1 MIKSYIQTAKIYL
14 FLIFMSTL
22 VSVGLS
28 RAEQVYVKL
37 GNFSYFDAYI
47 PIYITAGQKVTFTL
61 RPMDAYGNFINNFSY
76 YDKKFLIRST
86 GELAVDPALF
96 SSKDFKDGSFSI
108 TIEDNK
114 AGVATLSILEGSYP
128 VPIKNEATGSM
139 MPVVSI
145 KVVNGPVY
153 KFAIEAPSTVEAGRD
168 FVAKVIALDKYGNV
182 VKNYASIGSD
192 VVIELKTPSGTLPYT
207 VHAYKFKNGIANI
220 VLRYDTPSKVAIDA
234 YEVNNRKISS
244 QDYYVDLYSPKPSR
258 FKVEIPESTIS
269 AGEPFEVY
277 VTAYDQDGQVIRN
290 YNIVGKTV
298 HLVASG
304 TGKLIPDVIP
314 PEDFING
321 TAKVSLIYTKSEPIT
336 ISAYI
341 EGMAPKKPTQA
352 VQKEVTKLQPKSIPK
367 PKKKEV
373 VKPQKNIYKEV
384 ASLEFPKAYGSIRKY
399 DYSIKFVD
407 GRRIGIIDVFFI
419 RRIKH
424 PIARTVKPL
433 YFGKEAFGR
442 LIVQNGKDTV
452 VIVLVPEKE
461 DLYVT
466 DIKKAQQQ
474 HGYNHRKA
482 KTLKEY

>member
-1 MIKSYIQTAKIYL
+1 MKSYIQTAKAYL

-28 RAEQVYVKL
+28 RAEQVYVKP

-47 PIYITAGQKVTFTL
+47 PTYITAGQKVTFTL

-76 YDKKFLIRST
+76 YDKKFLVRST
-86 GELAVDPALF
+86 GELAVDPASF

-114 AGVATLSILEGSYP
+114 AGVSTLSILEGSYP

-192 VVIELKTPSGTLPYT
+192 VVIELKTPNGTLPYT

-244 QDYYVDLYSPKPSR
+244 QDYYVDLYPPKPSR

-277 VTAYDQDGQVIRN
+277 VTAYGQDCQVIRN

-341 EGMAPKKPTQA
+341 EGMAPKKPTQT
-352 VQKEVTKLQPKSIPK
+352 VQKEVTKLQHKSIAK

-373 VKPQKNIYKEV
+373 VKPPQKNIYKEV

-399 DYSIKFVD
+399 DYRTKLVN
-407 GRRIGIIDVFFI
+407 GRRIGIIVVFFT

-424 PIARTVKPL
+424 PIARTVKPV
-433 YFGKEAFGR
+433 YFGKEAFGK

-466 DIKKAQQQ
+466 DIKK
-474 HGYNHRKA
+474 HNNSMDITIERPRP
-482 KTLKEY
+482 

>member
-1 MIKSYIQTAKIYL
+1 
-14 FLIFMSTL
+14 
-22 VSVGLS
+22 
-28 RAEQVYVKL
+28 
-37 GNFSYFDAYI
+37 
-47 PIYITAGQKVTFTL
+47 
-61 RPMDAYGNFINNFSY
+61 
-76 YDKKFLIRST
+76 
-86 GELAVDPALF
+86 
-96 SSKDFKDGSFSI
+96 
-108 TIEDNK
+108 
-114 AGVATLSILEGSYP
+114 VATLSILEGSYP
-128 VPIKNEATGSM
+128 ILIKNEATGSM

-192 VVIELKTPSGTLPYT
+192 VVIELKTPNSTLPYT

-269 AGEPFEVY
+269 AGEPFELY

-321 TAKVSLIYTKSEPIT
+321 TAKVSIIYTKSEPIT

-352 VQKEVTKLQPKSIPK
+352 VQKEVTKLQPKSITK
-367 PKKKEV
+367 PKKTEV

-384 ASLEFPKAYGSIRKY
+384 ASLEFPKAYGSIRRY
-399 DYSIKFVD
+399 DYHTKFVD
-407 GRRIGIIDVFFI
+407 GRRIGIIDVFFT

-424 PIARTVKPL
+424 PIARTVKPV
-433 YFGKEAFGR
+433 YFGKEAFGK

-466 DIKKAQQQ
+466 DIKK
-474 HGYNHRKA
+474 HNNSMDITIERSRP
-482 KTLKEY
+482 

>member
-1 MIKSYIQTAKIYL
+1 MMKSYIQTTKAYL
-14 FLIFMSTL
+14 FLIFMSVL
-22 VSVGLS
+22 VGVGLS
-28 RAEQVYVKL
+28 RAEQVYVKP

-47 PIYITAGQKVTFTL
+47 PTYITAGQKVTFTL
-61 RPMDAYGNFINNFSY
+61 RPMDAYGNFIKDFTY
-76 YDKKFLIRST
+76 YDKKFLVRST
-86 GELAVDPALF
+86 GELSVDPALF

-114 AGVATLSILEGSYP
+114 AGTATLSILEGSYP
-128 VPIKNEATGSM
+128 VLIKNEATGSM

-168 FVAKVIALDKYGNV
+168 FVAKIIALDKYGNIV
-182 VKNYASIGSD
+182 RNYASIGSD
-192 VVIELKTPSGTLPYT
+192 VVVELKTSNGTLPYT
-207 VHAYKFKNGIANI
+207 VHAYKFKNGIADI
-220 VLRYDTPSKVAIDA
+220 ILRYDIPSKVAIDA

-244 QDYYVDLYSPKPSR
+244 QDYYVDLYPPKPSKFR
-258 FKVEIPESTIS
+258 VEIPESSIS

-277 VTAYDQDGQVIRN
+277 ITAYDQDGQVIRN

-304 TGKLIPDVIP
+304 TGKLIPNVVP

-321 TAKVSLIYTKSEPIT
+321 TAKVNLIYTKSEPIT

-341 EGMAPKKPTQA
+341 EGMAPKKPAQS
-352 VQKEVTKLQPKSIPK
+352 VQKEVTKLQPTNIAK
-367 PKKKEV
+367 PKKKEQT
-373 VKPQKNIYKEV
+373 KPQKNVYKEV

-399 DYSIKFVD
+399 DYHTKFVD
-407 GRRIGIIDVFFI
+407 GRRIGIIDVFFTK
-419 RRIKH
+419 RIKH
-424 PIARTVKPL
+424 PIARTVKPV
-433 YFGKEAFGR
+433 YFGNEALGK

-466 DIKKAQQQ
+466 DIKRHDNSMDITIERA
-474 HGYNHRKA
+474 RP
-482 KTLKEY
+482 

>member
-1 MIKSYIQTAKIYL
+1 MKSYIQTAKAYL

-28 RAEQVYVKL
+28 RAEQVYVKP

-47 PIYITAGQKVTFTL
+47 PTYITAGQKVTFTL
-61 RPMDAYGNFINNFSY
+61 RPMDAYGNFIKDFSY
-76 YDKKFLIRST
+76 YDKKFLVRT
-86 GELAVDPALF
+86 KGELAVDPALF

-108 TIEDNK
+108 TIEDDK
-114 AGVATLSILEGSYP
+114 AGVATLSILEDSYP
-128 VPIKNEATGSM
+128 VPIKNEATGSI

-192 VVIELKTPSGTLPYT
+192 VVVELKTPNGTLPYT
-207 VHAYKFKNGIANI
+207 VHAYKFKNGIADI
-220 VLRYDTPSKVAIDA
+220 ILRYDTPSKVAIDA

-244 QDYYVDLYSPKPSR
+244 QDYYVDLYPPKPSR

-277 VTAYDQDGQVIRN
+277 VTAYDQDGHVIRN

-341 EGMAPKKPTQA
+341 EGMAPKKPAQT
-352 VQKEVTKLQPKSIPK
+352 VQKEVTKLQPKSIAK

-399 DYSIKFVD
+399 DYRTKFVD
-407 GRRIGIIDVFFI
+407 GRRIGIIDVFFT

-424 PIARTVKPL
+424 PIARTVKPV
-433 YFGKEAFGR
+433 YFGKEAFGK

-466 DIKKAQQQ
+466 DIKK
-474 HGYNHRKA
+474 HNNSMDITIERA
-482 KTLKEY
+482 KP

>member
-1 MIKSYIQTAKIYL
+1 MIKSYIQTAKAYL

-28 RAEQVYVKL
+28 RAEQVYVKP

-47 PIYITAGQKVTFTL
+47 PTYITAGQKVTFTL
-61 RPMDAYGNFINNFSY
+61 RPMDAYGNFIKDFSY
-76 YDKKFLIRST
+76 YDKKFLVRST
-86 GELAVDPALF
+86 GELAVDPASF
-96 SSKDFKDGSFSI
+96 SSKDFKYGSFSI

-114 AGVATLSILEGSYP
+114 AGVSTLSILEGSYP

-182 VKNYASIGSD
+182 VKDYASIGSD
-192 VVIELKTPSGTLPYT
+192 VVVELKTPNGTLPYT
-207 VHAYKFKNGIANI
+207 VHVYKFKNGIADI
-220 VLRYDTPSKVAIDA
+220 ALRYDTPSKVAIDA

-244 QDYYVDLYSPKPSR
+244 QDYYVDLYPPKPSR

-269 AGEPFEVY
+269 AGKPFEIY

-290 YNIVGKTV
+290 YNIVGKSV

-341 EGMAPKKPTQA
+341 EGMAPKKPTQT
-352 VQKEVTKLQPKSIPK
+352 VQKEVTKLQHKSIPK

-373 VKPQKNIYKEV
+373 VKPPQKNIYKEV

-399 DYSIKFVD
+399 DYRTKLVN
-407 GRRIGIIDVFFI
+407 GRRIGIIVVFFT

-424 PIARTVKPL
+424 PIARTVKPV
-433 YFGKEAFGR
+433 YFGKEAFGK

-466 DIKKAQQQ
+466 DIKK
-474 HGYNHRKA
+474 HNNSMDITIERPRP
-482 KTLKEY
+482 

>member
-1 MIKSYIQTAKIYL
+1 MRSHRQIIKAYL
-14 FLIFMSTL
+14 FLLLMGIL
-22 VSVGLS
+22 VSSGFVK
-28 RAEQVYVKL
+28 AEQVYVKP

-47 PIYITAGQKVTFTL
+47 PTYITAGQKVTFTL
-61 RPMDAYGNFINNFSY
+61 RPMDAYGNFIKNFSY
-76 YDKKFLIRST
+76 YDKKFLVRST
-86 GELAVDPALF
+86 SELSVDPALF
-96 SSKDFKDGSFSI
+96 SSKDFKDGSLSI
-108 TIEDNK
+108 TIEDTK

-139 MPVVSI
+139 LSVVSI

-192 VVIELKTPSGTLPYT
+192 VVVELKTPTGTLPYT
-207 VHAYKFKNGIANI
+207 IHYYKFKNGVANI
-220 VLRYDTPSKVAIDA
+220 ILRYDTPSKVAIDA
-234 YEVNNRKISS
+234 YEINNRKVASG
-244 QDYYVDLYSPKPSR
+244 QYYVDLYPPKPSR
-258 FKVEIPESTIS
+258 FKVEIPEKVIV

-290 YNIVGKTV
+290 YNIVGKPV
-298 HLVASG
+298 HLIASG

-321 TAKVSLIYTKSEPIT
+321 VAKVNLIYTKSEPIT

-341 EGMAPKKPTQA
+341 EGMAPQKPA
-352 VQKEVTKLQPKSIPK
+352 PKPQKEVTKLQPAPK
-367 PKKKEV
+367 PKKEV
-373 VKPQKNIYKEV
+373 SKTPQNVYKEV
-384 ASLEFPKAYGSIRKY
+384 ASLEFPKAYGSIKKY
-399 DYSIKFVD
+399 DYHTKFVD
-407 GRRIGIIDVFFI
+407 GRRIGIIDVFFT

-424 PIARTVKPL
+424 PIARTVKPV
-433 YFGKEAFGR
+433 YFGKEVLGK

-452 VIVLVPEKE
+452 VVVLVPEKE

-466 DIKKAQQQ
+466 NITRHANSMDITIE
-474 HGYNHRKA
+474 RPRP
-482 KTLKEY
+482 